1 MIFNVTYN
9 ILIDP
14 KPLRI
19 RFDKIDV
26 FIRIYYETRYL
37 VLFGSE
43 KYDAIHNRIKYLI
56 SLKSS
61 ITYVSSHCYVKI
73 KFDSYDSLPK

>member
-26 FIRIYYETRYL
+26 FIRIYYGTRYL

-43 KYDAIHNRIKYLI
+43 KFDAIHNRIRYLI

-61 ITYVSSHCYVKI
+61 ITYVSSHYYVKI
-73 KFDSYDSLPK
+73 KVDSYDSLPK